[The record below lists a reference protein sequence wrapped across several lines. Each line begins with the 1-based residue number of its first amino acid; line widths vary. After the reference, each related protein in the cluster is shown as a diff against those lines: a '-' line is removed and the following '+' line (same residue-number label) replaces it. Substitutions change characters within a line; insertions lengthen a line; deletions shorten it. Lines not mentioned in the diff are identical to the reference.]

1 MSSDFK
7 IQMSSR
13 KRSRGESRSSG
24 SDTEDGKRRLFDGG
38 DGCVTSVGFTPREV
52 NIHVSGTFNC
62 FVHCNVVENAQR
74 RKKWASALRKE
85 YRDEQKRRKRRQEER
100 RKEQNPESGEKAEE
114 RRREEEQKRQA
125 EAEERLEERR
135 RAHMEQTGEDITAED
150 FKCVEENEMEQ
161 RRQSGRASAGAMGQ
175 ARIDAYFPR
184 KMGGDAAPSP
194 QSEVNTLT
202 DRLKEALVSHG
213 SEEGGT
219 CYAICGPDR

>member
-1 MSSDFK
+1 M
-7 IQMSSR
+7 
-13 KRSRGESRSSG
+13 
-24 SDTEDGKRRLFDGG
+24 
-38 DGCVTSVGFTPREV
+38 TSVGFTPREV

-85 YRDEQKRRKRRQEER
+85 YRDEQRRRKRRQEER
-100 RKEQNPESGEKAEE
+100 RKEQNPESGEKAKE
-114 RRREEEQKRQA
+114 RRRLEEQKRKA

-135 RAHMEQTGEDITAED
+135 RAHMERTGEDITVED
-150 FKCVEENEMEQ
+150 FKCVEENETEQ
-161 RRQSGRASAGAMGQ
+161 RRQSGRASACAMGQ

-184 KMGGDAAPSP
+184 KMGGDAAPSS